1 MMKTFLASLDDIPP
15 GTSVPLKWFN
25 PLLCRFHSLVVKQFL
40 TDIFLKLC
48 VHIHE
53 VQRVKG

>member
-1 MMKTFLASLDDIPP
+1 MKTFLASLDDIPP
-15 GTSVPLKWFN
+15 VALKWLN